1 MDAPGMV
8 ILAVSVG
15 WWIVLLYSALLGRG
29 LPKYVFSNHYDR
41 WCYLTSGPGWGPGGV
56 NSIRWLRYI
65 LSDQDNDDPQII
77 ALKAATKRGR
87 FYVFGYFALMLLLAL
102 MAGAFVVFFQKPD

>member
-8 ILAVSVG
+8 ILALFIG
-15 WWIVLLYSALLGRG
+15 WGIVILYSAFLGRG

-65 LSDQDNDDPQII
+65 FSDQDNDDPQII
-77 ALKAATKRGR
+77 ALKSATKRGM
-87 FYVFGYFALMLLLAL
+87 FCVFGYFAFMLLLML
-102 MAGAFVVFFQKPD
+102 MVVVFVVFFQTPE